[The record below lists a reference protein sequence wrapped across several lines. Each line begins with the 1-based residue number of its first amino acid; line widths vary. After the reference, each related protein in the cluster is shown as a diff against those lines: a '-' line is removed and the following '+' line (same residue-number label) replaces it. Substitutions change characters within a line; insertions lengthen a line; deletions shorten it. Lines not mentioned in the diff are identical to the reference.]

1 MLLAYA
7 HRLSQRDYAWIVLV
21 GQMDTASSVKLSLA
35 GDAKLWGRNLLCL
48 ALLLGDGCVTGK
60 ARDSVAAQCQIRHL
74 RSALSEGAAAGNTA
88 GSASLAV
95 PCVDCKN
102 LVTARTAYLGTSGTM
117 QHHCDFRD
125 NLDFL

>member
-74 RSALSEGAAAGNTA
+74 RSALSEGAGSWEHSWQCQL
-88 GSASLAV
+88 GSALCGLQEPSN
-95 PCVDCKN
+95 C
-102 LVTARTAYLGTSGTM
+102 
-117 QHHCDFRD
+117 
-125 NLDFL
+125 